1 LVLCLEALGRGDEA
15 KGVLFDGW
23 KAWFDAVVVV
33 VALKVSLVGEKAATR
48 GCRCCCPRGA
58 LALVDLNSAL
68 KIEAKLRAE
77 L

>member
-1 LVLCLEALGRGDEA
+1 VLRLEALGRGDKA

-23 KAWFDAVVVV
+23 KAWFDAVVG
-33 VALKVSLVGEKAATR
+33 VALKVLLVGEEEAPATATR
-48 GCRCCCPRGA
+48 GCR
-58 LALVDLNSAL
+58 LAVREGLVDLNSAL